1 MSETPTLETTFLKN
15 LWDAREAAALAAKP
29 LELLRYRS
37 NLLGADLRIT
47 NFGGGNT
54 SSKFDLPDPLTG
66 EPRRVMAVKGSG
78 GDLASIG
85 ASGFAV
91 LYMDKLNDLVGRY
104 RGEAHEDEMVGYY
117 PLCAFGENRVAAS
130 IDTALHAFLPFPHV
144 DHLHPDWAIA
154 LAASANGQQKLD
166 EFNKKYGRRIAW
178 VPWQRPGFEL
188 ALMLRKAVEA
198 NPGCDGIVLGG
209 HGLFTWG
216 ETQEEAYL
224 SSIKTIDQ
232 MGEFVQDHGQ
242 RAGSPL
248 FGGATAKTAANRA
261 ALVNGILPYLR
272 GAVSSNRRVIAHY
285 DGGEDA
291 IAFANAKWAESLCQM
306 GTSCPDHFLRTRI
319 SPLYVPFDAATDAL
333 AALKARIAERLVQYR
348 QDYATYYKAH
358 ALPDSPALRDSNPS
372 VVVIPGLGLF
382 GFGKDKREAR
392 ITSEFFVNAIHVMS
406 GANALGAAAADK
418 AKGAPPQAR
427 HPGQAADFKSFEN
440 YVALPRSEAF
450 KIEDWAL
457 EEAKLQRMPPEREF
471 SRKIVVVVGG
481 ASGIGR
487 EVALQIAKRGG
498 HVVVADMNVASAEEA
513 AKEAAGLSSKEMVL
527 ATALDLTSRDS
538 IAAAFRATVDR
549 FGGIDAIVNTAA
561 IYPTPAPGTPPEE
574 TWAKAMHV
582 NVTSNYVLAD
592 EAAKILKDQGLAASI
607 VLTSSANAV
616 VPKFGSEPY
625 DVSKAAIN
633 HLIRELAM
641 GLGPLVRV
649 NGIAPATVVAGSA
662 MFPKDRVMVSL
673 KKYEI
678 AFDESESV
686 ESLRSKLAEFYA
698 RRTITRRPIL
708 PVDCANAI
716 CWLAGDQS
724 AKTTGHVIPV
734 DGGLPE
740 AFLQVA
746 HGRHGNLTRSH
757 AKHPKIAKRPYRKGL
772 VFFAVFGSSRPSCEV
787 CREADRSLPRRHL
800 HQPIVRVDVV
810 DGFRRDELVLDEDG
824 GRNRPPV
831 QDVERDGHDFG
842 AVLLGKIRHR
852 ADEAGAHLAQFGASF
867 R

>member
-1 MSETPTLETTFLKN
+1 V
-15 LWDAREAAALAAKP
+15 AAPGIRA
-29 LELLRYRS
+29 
-37 NLLGADLRIT
+37 GADAAE
-47 NFGGGNT
+47 GG
-54 SSKFDLPDPLTG
+54 
-66 EPRRVMAVKGSG
+66 R
-78 GDLASIG
+78 GDA
-85 ASGFAV
+85 
-91 LYMDKLNDLVGRY
+91 
-104 RGEAHEDEMVGYY
+104 
-117 PLCAFGENRVAAS
+117 
-130 IDTALHAFLPFPHV
+130 
-144 DHLHPDWAIA
+144 
-154 LAASANGQQKLD
+154 
-166 EFNKKYGRRIAW
+166 
-178 VPWQRPGFEL
+178 
-188 ALMLRKAVEA
+188 
-198 NPGCDGIVLGG
+198 
-209 HGLFTWG
+209 TWG
-216 ETQEEAYL
+216 ETQQEAYL
-224 SSIKTIDQ
+224 NSIKTIDQ
-232 MGEFVQDHGQ
+232 MGEFVQDHAK
-242 RAGSPL
+242 RAGRPL
-248 FGGATAKTAANRA
+248 FGGASATTAASRE
-261 ALVNGILPYLR
+261 ALVNGILPFLR

-291 IAFANAKWAESLCQM
+291 IAFANATWAESLCQM

-319 SPLYVPFDAATDAL
+319 SPLYVPFDAASDSV
-333 AALKARIAERLVQYR
+333 AALKTRIAERLVKYR
-348 QDYATYYKAH
+348 EDYAAYYKAH

-406 GANALGAAAADK
+406 GANALGAATGDRAT
-418 AKGAPPQAR
+418 GAPPQAR
-427 HPGQAADFKSFEN
+427 HSNQAGDFKSFEN

-450 KIEDWAL
+450 KIEYWAL

-498 HVVVADMNVASAEEA
+498 HVVVADMNVASAEDA
-513 AKEAAGLSSKEMVL
+513 AKEAATLSSKEMVL
-527 ATALDLTSRDS
+527 ATALDLTSRES

-561 IYPTPAPGTPPEE
+561 IYPTPAPGTPPED
-574 TWAKAMHV
+574 TWGKAMHV

-592 EAAKILKDQGLAASI
+592 EAAKILKDQGLPSSI

-662 MFPKDRVMVSL
+662 MFPRDRVIVSL

-678 AFDESESV
+678 PFDESESV

-740 AFLQVA
+740 AFL
-746 HGRHGNLTRSH
+746 R
-757 AKHPKIAKRPYRKGL
+757 
-772 VFFAVFGSSRPSCEV
+772 
-787 CREADRSLPRRHL
+787 
-800 HQPIVRVDVV
+800 
-810 DGFRRDELVLDEDG
+810 
-824 GRNRPPV
+824 
-831 QDVERDGHDFG
+831 
-842 AVLLGKIRHR
+842 
-852 ADEAGAHLAQFGASF
+852 
-867 R
+867 